1 MIGTHLLPIRLYRF
15 VISST
20 QRLHS
25 CDEPWALA
33 GGNGYFP
40 AMDVSLI
47 QLKAHYFRSASPPA
61 SPEMLTSSVQTEVMC
76 GTTDGPFRLYLV
88 L

>member
-15 VISST
+15 VISLT

-25 CDEPWALA
+25 CDEPLALA

-61 SPEMLTSSVQTEVMC
+61 SPEMLISSVQRSCVAQLTFPSV
-76 GTTDGPFRLYLV
+76 FI
-88 L
+88 